1 MTLKIAVM
9 PGDGIGPEITAQ
21 AVKVLEALKTD
32 GLNIEFEHA
41 LIGGVAY
48 REKGVPLPEETVA
61 LAKASDAVLFG
72 AVGDFSLDTLPRH
85 LRPEQAI
92 LGIRKALNLFAN
104 FRPAMVYEELAYAST
119 LRPEVVAGLTSGHS
133 IL

>member
-48 REKGVPLPEETVA
+48 REK
-61 LAKASDAVLFG
+61 
-72 AVGDFSLDTLPRH
+72 
-85 LRPEQAI
+85 
-92 LGIRKALNLFAN
+92 
-104 FRPAMVYEELAYAST
+104 
-119 LRPEVVAGLTSGHS
+119 
-133 IL
+133 

>member
-48 REKGVPLPEETVA
+48 REKGIPLPDETVA
-61 LAKASDAVLFG
+61 LAKASDAVLFRCSG
-72 AVGDFSLDTLPRH
+72 RFFTGHPSKAPASRASHSWHSQGIEPVCQLPTSHGLRRVGRC
-85 LRPEQAI
+85 I
-92 LGIRKALNLFAN
+92 NLA
-104 FRPAMVYEELAYAST
+104 P
-119 LRPEVVAGLTSGHS
+119 
-133 IL
+133 